1 MVLEAPG
8 PKVRDTLDILNL
20 EVGNCARIVQDLLDF
35 ARSRP
40 PVHVQIDVNDAV
52 QGALSDIPVPEG
64 VEVVTELDEGLPPIL
79 ADAIQLNQVF
89 GNIIT
94 NAFQAMPEGGRLLVR
109 SRAAEGEG
117 VAISFTD
124 TGTGILE
131 ENLGRMFEPLFT
143 TKARGIGLGLA
154 AVRLLVERHGGKV
167 EVESEPG
174 RGSTF
179 TVWLPVGGAASGV
192 WREQDESDRSHR
204 GA

>member
-1 MVLEAPG
+1 
-8 PKVRDTLDILNL
+8 
-20 EVGNCARIVQDLLDF
+20 
-35 ARSRP
+35 
-40 PVHVQIDVNDAV
+40 VHVQIQVNDTV
-52 QGALSDIPVPEG
+52 RGALSDIPVPEG
-64 VEVVTELDEGLPPIL
+64 VEVVTELDEGLPPIV

-94 NAFQAMPEGGRLLVR
+94 NAFQAMPEGGRLLIR

-117 VAISFTD
+117 VAISFAD
-124 TGTGILE
+124 TGVGIPE

-179 TVWLPVGGAASGV
+179 TVWLPVGGAAL
-192 WREQDESDRSHR
+192 RS
-204 GA
+204 